1 MPNWCSNYIELA
13 HKDPAMISRAVDAI
27 KRGELLN
34 EFIPVPLCLKE
45 TVAGS
50 FGDPEQQAALEK
62 SQQDNLNEHNYK
74 DWYDFCVNE
83 WGTKWDISASECE
96 HTEISLTAS
105 FDTAW
110 APPISAMERFIELGF
125 DVKLYYYE
133 PGMQFAGIFEDGND
147 DYYEY
152 GNMSS
157 MEVIETI
164 PQELDEMFGIS
175 DEIANYE
182 AEEEDE

>member
-1 MPNWCSNYIELA
+1 MPNWCSNHIELT

-34 EFIPVPLCLKE
+34 EFIPVPADLQI
-45 TVAGS
+45 VAGRT
-50 FGDPEQQAALEK
+50 GDPDENARIIATEE
-62 SQQDNLNEHNYK
+62 LNRIVHGYSN
-74 DWYDFCVNE
+74 WYDYCVNE

-110 APPISAMERFIELGF
+110 APPIAAMEKFIELGF
-125 DVKLYYYE
+125 EVKLYYYE
-133 PGMQFAGIFEDGND
+133 PGMQFAGIFEDGYD

-157 MEVIETI
+157 MDIIEEL

-175 DEIANYE
+175 DEVADYE